1 METCATKLGTTTIK
15 LERCTNC
22 IQPNYKLPQ
31 SQKKKKISHIYF
43 PACSVHADSDTA
55 KHIQHGNVYM
65 YTTPATASR
74 TLTRKP
80 RHISTP
86 TSPSQS
92 HPPHDSVETHTH
104 THTCRSHG
112 PLTTIT
118 FRDAHTHTH
127 HFPRYYI
134 ISSNSTLAGR

>member
-1 METCATKLGTTTIK
+1 MYSTAALSMDHNNLHSEHLTNGNMRHKTGHHHHQTRTLHKLHPTELQASTIA
-15 LERCTNC
+15 
-22 IQPNYKLPQ
+22 
-31 SQKKKKISHIYF
+31 KKKKISHIYF

-74 TLTRKP
+74 TLTRKA

-104 THTCRSHG
+104 THTRVG
-112 PLTTIT
+112 PMVL
-118 FRDAHTHTH
+118 
-127 HFPRYYI
+127 
-134 ISSNSTLAGR
+134 